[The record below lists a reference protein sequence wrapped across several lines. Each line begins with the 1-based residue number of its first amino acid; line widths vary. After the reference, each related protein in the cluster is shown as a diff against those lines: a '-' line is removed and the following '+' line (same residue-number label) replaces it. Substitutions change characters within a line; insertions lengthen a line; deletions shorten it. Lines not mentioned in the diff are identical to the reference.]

1 MKPYVVFFSDFG
13 IDSGLVASMH
23 GVTALVDPELKVS
36 DATHLLPA
44 FDIRAA
50 SFCLQYTVPYWPA
63 GTVFVSVVDPGVG
76 TGRKASVAK
85 LKNGSYV
92 VTPDNGTLTFL
103 EKNIGISEI
112 REIDENV
119 NRYQAGESVN
129 VFHGRDI
136 FAYCGARLA
145 SGVISY
151 EEVGPAYPVEEMVRH
166 AVYQAEVREGYA
178 KGVIESRDPYG
189 TAETNIL
196 NKEFAVTGFQYG
208 DPLDITIRRDGEEIF
223 HEKTVYAKTFGDVA
237 VGETLVFQDL
247 ASYISFGINEGSFFK
262 KYGLEDGR
270 VYNIEMTRPPH
281 H

>member
-23 GVTALVDPELKVS
+23 GVAALVDPELKVS

-63 GTVFVSVVDPGVG
+63 GT
-76 TGRKASVAK
+76 
-85 LKNGSYV
+85 
-92 VTPDNGTLTFL
+92 LTFL
-103 EKNIGISEI
+103 EKKIGISEI

-178 KGVIESRDPYG
+178 KGVIESHDPYG

-196 NKEFAVTGFQYG
+196 NQEFAVTGFQYG

-223 HEKTVYAKTFGDVA
+223 HEKTVYEGLT
-237 VGETLVFQDL
+237 TLKQ
-247 ASYISFGINEGSFFK
+247 IIIMSFDI
-262 KYGLEDGR
+262 R
-270 VYNIEMTRPPH
+270 
-281 H
+281 